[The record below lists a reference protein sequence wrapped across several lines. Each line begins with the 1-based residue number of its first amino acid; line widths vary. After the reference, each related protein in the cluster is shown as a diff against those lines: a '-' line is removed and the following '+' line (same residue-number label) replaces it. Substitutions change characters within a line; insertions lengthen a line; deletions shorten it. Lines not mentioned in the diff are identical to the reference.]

1 MKVVNGMTIKNLKV
15 LSRKGPIEIPD
26 WINFAF
32 ELGAYINDHGIK
44 YKKSINLIL
53 SLPSEQFFSLFIA
66 MGIADKTFSKNKQ
79 MRSIRKTVINLEK
92 GSRIIYQDEQ
102 SARKASVISVEPS
115 PVFENEMILK
125 IKDGKIERGIPE
137 RYWIDRVILLD
148 EEFDEIK
155 RTRKVSK
162 KQQVG
167 LDNSRLLRAL
177 YTSGQLN
184 KVEFYPGDSFYLVGN
199 AGQINEFMGNE
210 IFIYEGVKGTIK
222 DFLYFDNSNSYTNGK
237 FFSSQMKRNDVE
249 INDEVP
255 VIYSDLFSFI
265 KQDKQFTKNPKI
277 ILSSRTDNE
286 NRLHEVKEELRRE
299 LLQSDHKIVTEEIVE
314 YLKSTGVQIPHG
326 IEFLAW
332 R

>member
-1 MKVVNGMTIKNLKV
+1 MKVVNRMTIKNLKV
-15 LSRKGPIEIPD
+15 LSKRGPLDIPD

-66 MGIADKTFSKNKQ
+66 MGIADKAYSKTKQ
-79 MRSIRKTVINLEK
+79 MRSIRKAVMNLEK
-92 GSRIIYQDEQ
+92 GSRIIYKDDQ

-125 IKDGKIERGIPE
+125 IKDGKMERGIPE

-162 KQQVG
+162 TQQVG
-167 LDNSRLLRAL
+167 LDNNRLLRAL

-184 KVEFYPGDSFYLVGN
+184 KVE
-199 AGQINEFMGNE
+199 
-210 IFIYEGVKGTIK
+210 
-222 DFLYFDNSNSYTNGK
+222 
-237 FFSSQMKRNDVE
+237 
-249 INDEVP
+249 
-255 VIYSDLFSFI
+255 
-265 KQDKQFTKNPKI
+265 
-277 ILSSRTDNE
+277 
-286 NRLHEVKEELRRE
+286 
-299 LLQSDHKIVTEEIVE
+299 
-314 YLKSTGVQIPHG
+314 
-326 IEFLAW
+326 
-332 R
+332 